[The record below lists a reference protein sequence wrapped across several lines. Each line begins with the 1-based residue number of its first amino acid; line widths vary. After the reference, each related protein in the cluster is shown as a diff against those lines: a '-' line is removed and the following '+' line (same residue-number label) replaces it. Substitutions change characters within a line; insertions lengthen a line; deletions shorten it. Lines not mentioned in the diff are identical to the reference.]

1 MRKKGGHAQLK
12 KWLKDSNSV
21 VSQYLK
27 VIKFAGGVT
36 NFYLW
41 TNDYST
47 MNAERKGQAPRNA
60 SVWNWEDMFLKY
72 ESTVHSDGRC
82 AIPNEE
88 DVINSLRT
96 IAENQEKKEEIIS
109 ILFNVFLMG
118 IVQKISEN
126 KLAVFKIQMEMV
138 KKVMLNNHED
148 D

>member
-1 MRKKGGHAQLK
+1 
-12 KWLKDSNSV
+12 
-21 VSQYLK
+21 
-27 VIKFAGGVT
+27 
-36 NFYLW
+36 
-41 TNDYST
+41 

-96 IAENQEKKEEIIS
+96 IAENQEEKEEIIS

-126 KLAVFKIQMEMV
+126 KLAVFKIQMEIPRR
-138 KKVMLNNHED
+138 
-148 D
+148 